1 MPSADKTMPPETC
14 DVSVNV
20 CTYNRHRQ
28 LQEALESIVRNQ
40 TGDGVQYE
48 VVVVDNNSTDQ
59 TRQVVQ
65 SFIESGHSN
74 VRYLFEG
81 RQGLSYARNAA
92 IATARSNILAFTD
105 DDVQVSA
112 NWVTTIKRS
121 LDSHPEVDCI
131 GGKVLPSW
139 SSPPPSWLT
148 SEHWSPVGIADYGD
162 RPFYVNAGHRLC
174 LITANMA
181 FRRQALDRIGKF
193 RPQLQRVQDSL
204 GSMEDHELLVR
215 LWNANGQGLYEPQL
229 VVRSPIVGE
238 RVTKSY
244 HRRWHLGHGRFYAM
258 ARLEEME
265 QSRSGWL
272 FDVSAHMYKR
282 AALAAAA
289 WLWHQLR
296 GDRDRAFVHETGL
309 LFFAGFFRR
318 RYEDFLDR
326 GERGRL
332 REIGRFARTLIRRL
346 LRRQDAPAPGR
357 SSAPADRRPHGSK
370 FDL

>member
-1 MPSADKTMPPETC
+1 M
-14 DVSVNV
+14 
-20 CTYNRHRQ
+20 
-28 LQEALESIVRNQ
+28 
-40 TGDGVQYE
+40 
-48 VVVVDNNSTDQ
+48 
-59 TRQVVQ
+59 
-65 SFIESGHSN
+65 
-74 VRYLFEG
+74 
-81 RQGLSYARNAA
+81 
-92 IATARSNILAFTD
+92 
-105 DDVQVSA
+105 QVSA

-148 SEHWSPVGIADYGD
+148 SEHWAPVGITDYGD

-272 FDVSAHMYKR
+272 FDVSAHMYRR